1 MNKFSVGVNPTAATE
16 TTVFEVPDHQKIVI
30 HQIMMSNHTGNNKT
44 GSLWWQHTHAG
55 SPPVVHDVYIVD
67 DKVFTTAE
75 LLNLNDIELVLRQG
89 DTLKVLTE
97 AASSFSVII
106 TFDIFPDNAQ
116 LDNFNH

>member
-16 TTVFEVPDHQKIVI
+16 TTVFEVPANEKVVI
-30 HQIMMSNHTGNNKT
+30 HQIFMSNHSGNNKT
-44 GSLWWQHTHAG
+44 GSLWWEHGHDDTH
-55 SPPVVHDVYIVD
+55 DLYIVD

-97 AASSFSVII
+97 AASTFSVII
-106 TFDIFPDNAQ
+106 TFDLFPDNAQ
-116 LDNFNH
+116 ISGFNP

>member
-16 TTVFEVPDHQKIVI
+16 TTVFEVPANEKVVI
-30 HQIMMSNHTGNNKT
+30 HQIFMSNHSGNNKT
-44 GSLWWQHTHAG
+44 GSLWWEHGHDDTH
-55 SPPVVHDVYIVD
+55 DLYIVD

-97 AASSFSVII
+97 AASTFSVII

-116 LDNFNH
+116 LDNFNP